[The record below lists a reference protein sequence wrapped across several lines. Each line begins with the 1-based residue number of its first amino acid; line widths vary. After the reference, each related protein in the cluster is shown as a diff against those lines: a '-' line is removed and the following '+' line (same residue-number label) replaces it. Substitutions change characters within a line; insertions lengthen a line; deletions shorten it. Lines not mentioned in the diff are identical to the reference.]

1 MSLNI
6 KNPEAHR
13 LARELAE
20 VTGGSLTDAV
30 TDALRDRL
38 AEAQR
43 KDSAELL
50 LQEVREIQAFVADLP
65 DRDTRTPEEI
75 LGYDDHGLPD

>member
-6 KNPEAHR
+6 KNAEAHR

-20 VTGGSLTDAV
+20 VTGGTLTDAV
-30 TDALRDRL
+30 TEALRDRL
-38 AEAQR
+38 AEA
-43 KDSAELL
+43 KKEDSFDLL
-50 LQEVREIQAFVADLP
+50 LAEVRELQAFVAEMP

-75 LGYDDHGLPD
+75 LGYDDHGLPG